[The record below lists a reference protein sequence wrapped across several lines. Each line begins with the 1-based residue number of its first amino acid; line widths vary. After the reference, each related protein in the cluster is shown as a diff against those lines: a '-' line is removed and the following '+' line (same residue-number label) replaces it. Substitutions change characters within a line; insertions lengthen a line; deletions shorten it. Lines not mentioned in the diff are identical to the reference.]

1 MIELVI
7 EVAFC
12 ISTVVTLLIFMLPSQ
27 YEPKRRGSND
37 SNAPKTSIQILVLGD
52 IGRSPRMQYHAL
64 SIASGGGQVE
74 IIGYHESEVHPD
86 ISCDPKISIVPIP
99 PHPSCLQTSNK
110 LLFLLFGPLKVL
122 FQVISLWWILAYR
135 TRPAKWLLVQ
145 NPPSIPTLAIAS
157 IVCFFRQTK
166 LIIDW
171 HNFGYT
177 ILAMKLGDIHP
188 LVRISR
194 WYERAFCKTAV
205 AHFCVTKAMASVLK
219 KEFDLK
225 TPVLP
230 LHDRPAR
237 QFQPILDERER
248 EEFLLALPEAAPVL
262 NLIKQ
267 GTVKVIVSSTSWTPD
282 EDFSLLI
289 NALCRYSKIS
299 STSHPQLPQIFAIIT
314 GKGPQREMYVEQ
326 ISNLQ
331 KEGKL
336 QNVTICTAWLS
347 TGDYARLLASASLGV
362 SLHTSSSGVDLPM
375 KVVDMFGSG
384 LPVVGWNRFEAWPE
398 LVTEGVNGRGFR
410 SSDELVEQLVDLL
423 GNPDKLEKLRAGAR
437 DAGAYR
443 WDDEWAPVAGKL
455 LEVQGY

>member
-1 MIELVI
+1 MIEFVI
-7 EVAFC
+7 EIAFY
-12 ISTVVTLLIFMLPSQ
+12 ISTAVTLFIFMLPSQ
-27 YEPKRRGSND
+27 YLPKHRQSHGSSEEPKTT
-37 SNAPKTSIQILVLGD
+37 AQVLVLGD

-64 SIASGGGQVE
+64 SIACGGGQVE

-86 ISCDPKISIVPIP
+86 ISSHPRISIAAIP

-122 FQVISLWWILAYR
+122 FQIVSLLRILAYR
-135 TRPAKWLLVQ
+135 TRPAEWLLVQ

-157 IVCFFRQTK
+157 LVCFFRQTK

-177 ILAMKLGDIHP
+177 ILALKLGDTHP
-188 LVRISR
+188 LVKISR
-194 WYERAFCKTAV
+194 WYEKAFCRSAI

-225 TPVLP
+225 TPILP

-237 QFQPILDERER
+237 QFRPILDHQER
-248 EEFLLALPEAAPVL
+248 EEFLLSLPEAAPVRSQ
-262 NLIKQ
+262 IKE

-289 NALCRYSKIS
+289 DALCRYSEVA
-299 STSHPQLPQIFAIIT
+299 STSSPHLPQIFAVIT
-314 GKGPQREMYVEQ
+314 GKGPQREMYVER
-326 ISNLQ
+326 ISSLQ
-331 KEGKL
+331 REGKL
-336 QNVTICTAWLS
+336 RGVTICTAWLS

-384 LPVVGWNRFEAWPE
+384 LPVVGWSRFEAWPE
-398 LVTEGVNGRGFR
+398 LVTEGVNGRGFG

-423 GNPDKLEKLRAGAR
+423 GNPDKLEKLCVGAR
-437 DAGAYR
+437 DAGSYR

-455 LEVQGY
+455 LGIV